1 LAALKGVDVMARE
14 ISSTQQKRIIKQIRD
29 QFGDSIDLAKSPA
42 VLIEILR
49 QFGRAFDDDGT
60 GGVSPGTSTVAVG
73 VDSGGTGTG
82 GTGTGGTGSGGTGAG
97 GTGTGGV
104 SPGTSTVAVGITPPS
119 SSQRVEIEEILKIV
133 LSLRKDVAAVSKR
146 LDRIASTK

>member
-1 LAALKGVDVMARE
+1 MARGT
-14 ISSTQQKRIIKQIRD
+14 SSTEQKRIIKEIRD
-29 QFGDSIDLAKSPA
+29 RFGDSIDLVKSPM

-49 QFGRAFDDDGT
+49 QFGKTFDDDGT

-82 GTGTGGTGSGGTGAG
+82 GTGTGGTGAG

-119 SSQRVEIEEILKIV
+119 SSDRAEIEQILKAV
-133 LSLRKDVAAVSKR
+133 LALRKDVATISKQ
-146 LDRIASTK
+146 LQRIAPAR

>member
-1 LAALKGVDVMARE
+1 LAALNSVDVMARGT
-14 ISSTQQKRIIKQIRD
+14 SSTEQKRIITEVRSR
-29 QFGDSIDLAKSPA
+29 FGDSIDLVKSPM

-49 QFGRAFDDDGT
+49 QFGKTFDDDGT

-82 GTGTGGTGSGGTGAG
+82 GTGTGGTGTG

-104 SPGTSTVAVGITPPS
+104 GPGTSTVAVGITPPS
-119 SSQRVEIEEILKIV
+119 SSDRAEIEQILKAV
-133 LSLRKDVAAVSKR
+133 LALRKDVATISKQ
-146 LDRIASTK
+146 LQRIAPAR

>member
-1 LAALKGVDVMARE
+1 LAALNSVDAMARGT
-14 ISSTQQKRIIKQIRD
+14 SSTEQKRIITEVRNR
-29 QFGDSIDLAKSPA
+29 FGDSIDLVNSPM

-49 QFGRAFDDDGT
+49 QFGKTFDDDGT

-82 GTGTGGTGSGGTGAG
+82 GTGTGGTGTG

-119 SSQRVEIEEILKIV
+119 SSDRAEIEQILKAV
-133 LSLRKDVAAVSKR
+133 LALRKEVATISKQ
-146 LDRIASTK
+146 LQRIAPAR

>member
-82 GTGTGGTGSGGTGAG
+82 GTGSGGTGAG

>member
-1 LAALKGVDVMARE
+1 MARE
-14 ISSTQQKRIIKQIRD
+14 VSSTQQKRIIGEIRD
-29 QFGDSIDLAKSPA
+29 RFGDSIDLVKSPM

-49 QFGRAFDDDGT
+49 QFGKVFDDNGT

-73 VDSGGTGTG
+73 VDSG

-104 SPGTSTVAVGITPPS
+104 SPGTSTVAVGVTPPS
-119 SSQRVEIEEILKIV
+119 SSERVEIEEILKVV
-133 LSLRKDVAAVSKR
+133 LALRKDVAAISRQLRNIVPAK
-146 LDRIASTK
+146 

>member
-1 LAALKGVDVMARE
+1 LAALNSVDVMARGT
-14 ISSTQQKRIIKQIRD
+14 SSTEQKRIITEVRD
-29 QFGDSIDLAKSPA
+29 RFGDSIDLVKSPM

-49 QFGRAFDDDGT
+49 QFGKTFDDDGT

-82 GTGTGGTGSGGTGAG
+82 GTGTGGTGTG

-119 SSQRVEIEEILKIV
+119 SSDRAEIEQILKAV
-133 LSLRKDVAAVSKR
+133 LALRKEVATISKQ
-146 LDRIASTK
+146 LQRIAPAR

>member
-1 LAALKGVDVMARE
+1 LAALNSVDVMARGT
-14 ISSTQQKRIIKQIRD
+14 SSTEQKRIITEVRD
-29 QFGDSIDLAKSPA
+29 RFGDTIDLVKSPM

-49 QFGRAFDDDGT
+49 QFGKTFDDDGT

-82 GTGTGGTGSGGTGAG
+82 GTGTGGTGTG

-104 SPGTSTVAVGITPPS
+104 GPGTSTVAVGITPPS
-119 SSQRVEIEEILKIV
+119 SSDRAEIEQILKAV
-133 LSLRKDVAAVSKR
+133 LALRKEVATISKQ
-146 LDRIASTK
+146 LQRIAPAR

>member
-1 LAALKGVDVMARE
+1 MARE

-49 QFGRAFDDDGT
+49 QFGRAFDDDGA

-82 GTGTGGTGSGGTGAG
+82 GTGSGGTGTG

-119 SSQRVEIEEILKIV
+119 SSQRVEIEEILKVV
-133 LSLRKDVAAVSKR
+133 LALRKDVAAVSKR
-146 LDRIASTK
+146 LDRIAPAK

>member
-1 LAALKGVDVMARE
+1 LAALNSVDVMARGT
-14 ISSTQQKRIIKQIRD
+14 SSTEQKRIITEVRD
-29 QFGDSIDLAKSPA
+29 RFGDSIDLVKSPM

-49 QFGRAFDDDGT
+49 RFGKTFDDDGT

-82 GTGTGGTGSGGTGAG
+82 GTGTGGTGTG

-104 SPGTSTVAVGITPPS
+104 GPGTSTVAVGITPPS
-119 SSQRVEIEEILKIV
+119 SSDRAEIEQILKAV
-133 LSLRKDVAAVSKR
+133 LALRKDVATISKQ
-146 LDRIASTK
+146 LQRIAPAR